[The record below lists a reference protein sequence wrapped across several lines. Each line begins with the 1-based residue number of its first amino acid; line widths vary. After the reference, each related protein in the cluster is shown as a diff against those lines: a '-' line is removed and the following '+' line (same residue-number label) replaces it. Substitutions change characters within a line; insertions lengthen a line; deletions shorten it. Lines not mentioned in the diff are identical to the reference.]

1 MFFLSLS
8 VVSLNL
14 YLWVLARAR
23 EAAPGRGGI
32 FLSLA
37 IYASVVPSLVA
48 QLYLFELTGFK
59 GVDVPFVDDHNR
71 AVYFWVAG
79 DIWWMGALVSVP
91 QAHPDRARHNSL
103 SIFVFLLP
111 LREKVAGRRPV
122 G

>member
-1 MFFLSLS
+1 MAASSLISLAVDVGAELLFFLSLS

-37 IYASVVPSLVA
+37 IYASVVASLVA

-71 AVYFWVAG
+71 AIYFWVAG
-79 DIWWMGALVSVP
+79 MFGGLALSFP
-91 QAHPDRARHNSL
+91 FHWRKLIALGLFR
-103 SIFVFLLP
+103 
-111 LREKVAGRRPV
+111 
-122 G
+122 

>member
-1 MFFLSLS
+1 MSAAELLFFLSLS

-59 GVDVPFVDDHNR
+59 GGDVPFVDDHDH

-79 DIWWMGALVSVP
+79 IFGGWALSFP
-91 QAHPDRARHNSL
+91 FH
-103 SIFVFLLP
+103 
-111 LREKVAGRRPV
+111 RRTLIEL
-122 G
+122 GIIR